1 MTPAL
6 RTLLDKGDA
15 LSVRER
21 SILFVLLL
29 AAIWAVADL
38 GFMTPLHK
46 ARQAETARIQAAQAR
61 IQAVQDALASQTR
74 HTSPDQAAR
83 ERLAAARA
91 AFNQRMAEAGRLQAH
106 MVAPADMVRVLQ
118 DLTRAKPGLK
128 LVELHTLTPLGVGP
142 EPASGGLYRHGI
154 RLTLEGS
161 YEALVN
167 YMANVEKLPVRF
179 FWERA
184 ELDAQAHPD
193 LRLTLTLHTLS
204 LETEWLKL

>member
-61 IQAVQDALASQTR
+61 IQTVQDSLATQAGN
-74 HTSPDQAAR
+74 TSPDQAAR
-83 ERLAAARA
+83 ERLAAART
-91 AFNQRMAEAGRLQAH
+91 AFNQHMADASRLQAH
-106 MVAPADMVRVLQ
+106 MVPPAQMVRVLQ
-118 DLTRAKPGLK
+118 DLTRAKPGLR
-128 LVELHTLTPLGVGP
+128 LVELHSLPPQGIGP
-142 EPASGGLYRHGI
+142 EPNPGGLYRHGI

-167 YMANVEKLPVRF
+167 YMAAVEKLPVRF

-184 ELDAQAHPD
+184 ELDARAHPE

-204 LETEWLKL
+204 LEPEWLKL